1 MCKNCGCGGQP
12 DIDYKDLGNLTGG
25 ADECFKIA
33 KGNSFCGNM
42 ILMDFG
48 NGRCYCRGIGKES
61 SCNKKQLPGRNASVY
76 QSGMQANAIK
86 NNKKFATV
94 SIIPFKTIARICYI
108 FSHLVG
114 GKETTT
120 AEINTAAK
128 ETTICSPRFN
138 FTLC

>member
-25 ADECFKIA
+25 ADECFEIA

-94 SIIPFKTIARICYI
+94 SIIPFKNDCYNLLYI
-108 FSHLVG
+108 F
-114 GKETTT
+114 
-120 AEINTAAK
+120 
-128 ETTICSPRFN
+128 
-138 FTLC
+138 TLSRWKGNNNCRDQYNCQRNNERLRKQQKY